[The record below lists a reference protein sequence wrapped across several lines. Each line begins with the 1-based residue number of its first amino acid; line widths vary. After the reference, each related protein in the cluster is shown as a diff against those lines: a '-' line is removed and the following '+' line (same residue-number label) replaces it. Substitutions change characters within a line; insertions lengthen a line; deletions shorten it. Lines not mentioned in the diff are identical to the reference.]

1 MLQINKFIA
10 NWIEIM
16 EDSWNYRNMVKMD
29 GKGKDGINNLNKI
42 ENKISLINYR
52 FINVIYSEY
61 NR

>member
-1 MLQINKFIA
+1 
-10 NWIEIM
+10 M